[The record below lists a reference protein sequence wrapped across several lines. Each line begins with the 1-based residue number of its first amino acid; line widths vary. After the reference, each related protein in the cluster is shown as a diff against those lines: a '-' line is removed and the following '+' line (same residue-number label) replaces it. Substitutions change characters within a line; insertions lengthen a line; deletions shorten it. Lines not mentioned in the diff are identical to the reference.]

1 MKKLEKTLK
10 ALANASR
17 LKMLAYL
24 KRNANS
30 SVEAVSE
37 ATKCSYKATSKHLGI
52 LFQADIVEREQ
63 RGYEMQYRIALV
75 KDAATGKLL
84 DLI

>member
-10 ALANASR
+10 AFANARR
-17 LKMLAYL
+17 LTILAHL
-24 KRNANS
+24 KRNADS
-30 SVEAVSE
+30 SVESVAE

-63 RGYEMQYRIALV
+63 RGYEMRYRIAPV
-75 KDAATGKLL
+75 NDAATGKLL